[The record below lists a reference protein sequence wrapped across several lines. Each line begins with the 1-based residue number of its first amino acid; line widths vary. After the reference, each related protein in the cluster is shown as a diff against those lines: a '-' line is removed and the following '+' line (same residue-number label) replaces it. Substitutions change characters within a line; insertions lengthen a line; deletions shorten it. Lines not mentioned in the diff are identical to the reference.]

1 MLEQTPENKKTKFNP
16 SLENQNNKKIPA
28 YTENSR
34 GKLTT
39 TES

>member
-1 MLEQTPENKKTKFNP
+1 MLEQTPPEKKKKKIPLLT
-16 SLENQNNKKIPA
+16 SRIIKKIPA

-39 TES
+39 ES